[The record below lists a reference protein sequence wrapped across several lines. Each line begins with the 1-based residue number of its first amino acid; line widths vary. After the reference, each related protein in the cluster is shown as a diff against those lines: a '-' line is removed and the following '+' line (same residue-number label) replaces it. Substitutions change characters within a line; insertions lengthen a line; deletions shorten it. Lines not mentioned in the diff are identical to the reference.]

1 MKKRGR
7 RCLISLLLGLCL
19 LMPSQMNALAADAQE
34 DSSSVQAVEEAM
46 PDQENVTTK
55 EKNQTDST
63 KQDNQSQINNQTQSE
78 SKSEQGQKSQE
89 SGNASS
95 DTTQNDVAVNEN
107 TENSDI
113 AVQADTYPATGKIT
127 AKIYL
132 RYSNAIPD
140 NINQDFGV
148 AEFGPSGN
156 NTPYFTVTVDLDQL
170 NKKPVKT
177 QVVNADYE
185 MKYIYYSI
193 DSDATW
199 NPGNKTDNA
208 NRIKNA
214 TNLWEQAIFQAMSST
229 DQKKFENVFGSN
241 MFVGYVLKREN
252 DGWHIDGILK
262 KDPPV
267 YVVELYDQNDQA
279 LFAISSNDQK
289 LPGVTY
295 AEFKTKVEE
304 ALGGT
309 NYQYLTEEKDRIVLT
324 YEAGGRTWK
333 VTITPKTDGKD
344 VAYRGIYHVDP
355 ANNKFSYRTV
365 SKNTY
370 YLSRM
375 KIKTEDVTP
384 VNLSISKMVKG
395 SAANPSEHF
404 TFVLTASRLA
414 GKTLNVTYTGTKD
427 CSETHASQITF
438 DQTGTARIILKNG
451 ESVVIQDIASGNIN
465 IKEESGNYWT
475 SVDVSGSD
483 TNGSDRKYDQEKG
496 INLKIGNTDVVA
508 AFTNQM
514 DQQPLTGISMMTVPY
529 LLILGLTVI
538 AAGLGYV
545 RRKRNV

>member
-46 PDQENVTTK
+46 PDQENVTTID
-55 EKNQTDST
+55 ENQIDNTM
-63 KQDNQSQINNQTQSE
+63 QD
-78 SKSEQGQKSQE
+78 EQ
-89 SGNASS
+89 
-95 DTTQNDVAVNEN
+95 
-107 TENSDI
+107 DI
-113 AVQADTYPATGKIT
+113 AVKANTYPATGKIT

-140 NINQDFGV
+140 NINQDFGA

-156 NTPYFTVTVDLDQL
+156 NIPYFTVTVDLDQL

-177 QVVNADYE
+177 YVKNYDRTQ
-185 MKYIYYSI
+185 YIYYSI
-193 DSDATW
+193 DSDESW
-199 NPGNKTDNA
+199 NPGDKADAA
-208 NRIKNA
+208 NRVQNA
-214 TNLWEQAIFQAMSST
+214 TNLWEQAILQAMSSA

-267 YVVELYDQNDQA
+267 YVVELYDPNDQA

-295 AEFKTKVEE
+295 ADFKAKVEE

-324 YEAGGRTWK
+324 YEVEGRTWK

-344 VAYRGIYHVDP
+344 AAYAGVYHVDP
-355 ANNKFSYRTV
+355 VNGKFSYRTV

-375 KIKTEDVTP
+375 KIQVEDVTP
-384 VNLSISKMVKG
+384 VNLTISKTVKG

-404 TFVLTASRLA
+404 TFVLTASKLA
-414 GKTLNVTYTGTKD
+414 GKTFNATYTGVQD

-438 DQTGTARIILKNG
+438 DRTGTARIVLKSG
-451 ESVVIQDIASGNIN
+451 ESAKIQNVLSGDIR
-465 IKEESGNYWT
+465 IKEESGDYWA
-475 SVDVSGSD
+475 SVNV
-483 TNGSDRKYDQEKG
+483 NGTDKKYNQENG
-496 INLKIGNTDVVA
+496 ITLNIGNTDVTA

-514 DQQPLTGISMMTVPY
+514 EQQPVTGIFLTTFPY
-529 LLILGLTVI
+529 VLILCI
-538 AAGLGYV
+538 AVMALGYGYA

>member
-46 PDQENVTTK
+46 PDQENVTTID
-55 EKNQTDST
+55 ENQIDNTM
-63 KQDNQSQINNQTQSE
+63 QD
-78 SKSEQGQKSQE
+78 EQ
-89 SGNASS
+89 
-95 DTTQNDVAVNEN
+95 
-107 TENSDI
+107 DI
-113 AVQADTYPATGKIT
+113 AVQANTYPATGKIT

-140 NINQDFGV
+140 NINQDFGA

-156 NTPYFTVTVDLDQL
+156 NIPYFTVTVDLDQL

-177 QVVNADYE
+177 YVKDYDRTW
-185 MKYIYYSI
+185 YIYYSI
-193 DSDATW
+193 DSDKSW
-199 NPGNKTDNA
+199 NPGDKTDA
-208 NRIKNA
+208 NRVQNA
-214 TNLWEQAIFQAMSST
+214 TNLWEQAILPAMSNA

-279 LFAISSNDQK
+279 LFAVSSNEQK

-295 AEFKTKVEE
+295 ADFKIKVEE

-324 YEAGGRTWK
+324 YDKDGRTWQ
-333 VTITPKTDGKD
+333 VTITPKTDGADKD
-344 VAYRGIYHVDP
+344 YAGIYHVDP

-365 SKNTY
+365 SRNTY

-375 KIKTEDVTP
+375 KIQVEDVTP
-384 VNLSISKMVKG
+384 VNLTISKTVKG

-404 TFVLTASRLA
+404 AFVLTASRLA
-414 GKTLNVTYTGTKD
+414 GKTFDVIYTGTQD
-427 CSETHASQITF
+427 CSEAHASKITF
-438 DQTGTARIILKNG
+438 DQSGIARIILKNG
-451 ESVVIQDIASGNIN
+451 ESAVIQQVTSGDIR
-465 IKEESGNYWT
+465 IKEESGDYWA
-475 SVDVSGSD
+475 SVNV
-483 TNGSDRKYDQEKG
+483 NGADKKYDQENG
-496 INLKIGNTDVVA
+496 ITLNIDNVNVTA

-514 DQQPLTGISMMTVPY
+514 EKQPVTGITMTTFPY
-529 LLILGLTVI
+529 LLILCITMM
-538 AAGLGYV
+538 ALGYGYA

>member
-7 RCLISLLLGLCL
+7 RCLISLLLGLYL

-46 PDQENVTTK
+46 PDQENVTTID
-55 EKNQTDST
+55 ENQIDNTM
-63 KQDNQSQINNQTQSE
+63 QD
-78 SKSEQGQKSQE
+78 EQ
-89 SGNASS
+89 
-95 DTTQNDVAVNEN
+95 
-107 TENSDI
+107 DI
-113 AVQADTYPATGKIT
+113 AVQANTYPATGKIT

-140 NINQDFGV
+140 NINQDFGA

-156 NTPYFTVTVDLDQL
+156 NIPYFTVTVDLDQL

-177 QVVNADYE
+177 YVKDYDRTW
-185 MKYIYYSI
+185 YIYYSI
-193 DSDATW
+193 DSDKSW
-199 NPGNKTDNA
+199 NPGDKTDA
-208 NRIKNA
+208 NRVQNA
-214 TNLWEQAIFQAMSST
+214 TNLWEQAILPAMSNA

-279 LFAISSNDQK
+279 LFAVSSNEQK

-295 AEFKTKVEE
+295 ADFKIKVEE

-324 YEAGGRTWK
+324 YDKDGRTWQ
-333 VTITPKTDGKD
+333 VTITPKTDGADKD
-344 VAYRGIYHVDP
+344 YAGIYHVDP

-365 SKNTY
+365 SRNTY

-375 KIKTEDVTP
+375 KIQMEDVTSAD
-384 VNLSISKMVKG
+384 LMISKTVKG
-395 SAANPSEHF
+395 GAANPTEHF
-404 TFVLTASRLA
+404 TFALTASELA
-414 GKTLNVTYTGTKD
+414 GKTFNVIYTGTQD
-427 CSETHASQITF
+427 CSEAHASKITF
-438 DQTGTARIILKNG
+438 DQSGIARIILKNG
-451 ESVVIQDIASGNIN
+451 ESAVIQQVTSGDIR
-465 IKEESGNYWT
+465 IKEESGDYWA
-475 SVDVSGSD
+475 SVNV
-483 TNGSDRKYDQEKG
+483 NGADKKYDQENG
-496 INLKIGNTDVVA
+496 ITLNIDNVNVTA

-514 DQQPLTGISMMTVPY
+514 EKQPVTGITMTTFPY
-529 LLILGLTVI
+529 LLILCITMM
-538 AAGLGYV
+538 ALGYGYA